1 MKKFLSFLR
10 GLAIFL
16 GLIAGL
22 ALWAAAPWPVLLA
35 LAALIALWML
45 LTRSGKQAAS
55 VAGVGIST
63 LSQRLGSSSV
73 VVIGIAGVVAVLVA
87 MLSMAEG
94 YQQTLRRTG
103 SEDSVIVLRG
113 ASAAEVMSTLDLA
126 SINVIEQAPGIARS
140 ADGRPLAS
148 PETVVAANLPIM
160 GGAPDEDGSVQLRG
174 VGDRAWQVRK
184 QVKIIEGRKFETGK
198 REVVVGSGARRQFR
212 GMEVGKQIRL
222 GSEMWTVVGIF
233 KSGDAMDSELWADAE
248 MVASTYRRGAS
259 RNSVIAQLTDAK
271 QFKQFKAAL
280 AGDPRLQV
288 DTTTTSEY
296 FAKQSETMTTVIRT
310 IGIIVGSIMAIGAAF
325 GALNTMF
332 ATVATRAREIATL
345 RAIGFRGFPVV
356 VAVMLETMLLA
367 LLGGL
372 IGGLLAYLIF
382 NGKGASTIA
391 GGVGQL
397 SFNFRVTGE
406 LLWSGLKW
414 ALAIGFI
421 GGLFPALR
429 AATLPVTSALRDS

>member
-1 MKKFLSFLR
+1 MKKFISFLR
-10 GLAIFL
+10 GLGTFL
-16 GLIAGL
+16 ALIAGL
-22 ALWAAAPWPVLLA
+22 VVWAIAPWPVLLG
-35 LAALIALWML
+35 LAVLLALWML
-45 LTRSGKQAAS
+45 LTRSGHQAAS

-63 LSQRLGSSSV
+63 LKQRLGSSSV

-94 YQQTLRRTG
+94 YQETLRRTG
-103 SEDSVIVLRG
+103 SEDSVMVLRG

-126 SINVIEQAPGIARS
+126 SINVIEQAPGIARGP
-140 ADGRPLAS
+140 DGRPLAS
-148 PETVVAANLPIM
+148 PETVVAANLPIK
-160 GGAPDEDGSVQLRG
+160 GGKPDEDGSVQLRG
-174 VGDRAWQVRK
+174 IGDRAWQVRP
-184 QVKIIEGRKFETGK
+184 QVKIVEGRKFETGK
-198 REVVVGSGARRQFR
+198 REVVVGSGARRQFN
-212 GMEVGKQIRL
+212 GMDVGKQIRL
-222 GSEMWTVVGIF
+222 GNEHWTVVGIF

-259 RNSVIAQLTDAK
+259 RNSVIAKLTDAK
-271 QFKQFKAAL
+271 QFKAFKAAL

-288 DTTTTSEY
+288 DTTTTAEY
-296 FAKQSETMTTVIRT
+296 FAKQSEGMTKVIRI
-310 IGIIVGSIMAIGAAF
+310 IGIVVGSIMAIGAVF

-345 RAIGFRGFPVV
+345 RAIGFRGLPVV

-372 IGGLLAYLIF
+372 IGGLLAFLIF
-382 NGKGASTIA
+382 NGHTASTIA

-397 SFNFRVTGE
+397 TFDFRVSGE
-406 LLWSGLKW
+406 LLWNGLKW
-414 ALAIGFI
+414 ALAIGFV

-429 AATLPVTSALRDS
+429 AATLPVTSALRAL

>member
-1 MKKFLSFLR
+1 MKKFISFLR
-10 GLAIFL
+10 GLGIFL
-16 GLIAGL
+16 ALVAGL
-22 ALWAAAPWPVLLA
+22 LLWAFSPWPVLLGI
-35 LAALIALWML
+35 AALFALWML
-45 LTRSGKQAAS
+45 LTRSGRQAAS

-63 LSQRLGSSSV
+63 LSQRLGSSAV

-94 YQQTLRRTG
+94 YQETLRRTG
-103 SEDSVIVLRG
+103 SDDSVIVLRG

-126 SINVIEQAPGIARS
+126 SINVIEQAPGIARGP
-140 ADGRPLAS
+140 DGRPLAS
-148 PETVVAANLPIM
+148 PETVVAANLPIKD
-160 GGAPDEDGSVQLRG
+160 GGPDEDGSVQFRG
-174 VGDRAWQVRK
+174 VGDRAWQVRP
-184 QVKIIEGRKFETGK
+184 QVKIVEGRKFESGK
-198 REVVVGSGARRQFR
+198 REVVVGSGAKRQFR

-222 GSEMWTVVGIF
+222 GSEIWTVVGIF

-259 RNSVIAQLTDAK
+259 RNAVIAKLTDAK
-271 QFKQFKAAL
+271 QFKPFKAVL

-296 FAKQSETMTTVIRT
+296 FAKQSETMTKIIRI
-310 IGIIVGSIMAIGAAF
+310 IGIVVGSIMAIGAVF

-345 RAIGFRGFPVV
+345 RAIGFRGLPVV

-372 IGGLLAYLIF
+372 IGGALAWLIF
-382 NGKGASTIA
+382 NGYTASTIA

-397 SFNFRVTGE
+397 TFDFQVTGE
-406 LLWSGLKW
+406 LLWNGLKW

>member
-16 GLIAGL
+16 GLIAAL

-184 QVKIIEGRKFETGK
+184 QVKIVEGRKFETGK

-212 GMEVGKQIRL
+212 GMQVGKQIRL

-259 RNSVIAQLTDAK
+259 RNSVVAQLTDAK

-310 IGIIVGSIMAIGAAF
+310 IGIIVGSIMAIGAVF

-367 LLGGL
+367 MLGGL
-372 IGGLLAYLIF
+372 IGGALAWAIF
-382 NGKGASTIA
+382 NGYTASTIA

-397 SFNFRVTGE
+397 TFDFRVTGE